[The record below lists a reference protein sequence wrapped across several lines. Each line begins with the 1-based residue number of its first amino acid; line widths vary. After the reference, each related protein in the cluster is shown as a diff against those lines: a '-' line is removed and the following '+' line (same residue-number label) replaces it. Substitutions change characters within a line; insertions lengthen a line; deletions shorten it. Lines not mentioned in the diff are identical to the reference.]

1 MTMSSKP
8 KTILESMLNHLG
20 FDATVEE
27 TAHDSG
33 SLLNVRTED
42 DPGRLIG
49 RQGRTLSDLQYLTNR
64 LLIVQD
70 KEAPKVTV
78 DVGNYRT
85 ENRDG
90 LIEKAKA
97 AAEKARRWGETVEME
112 PMNAFD
118 RRVVHE
124 ALREVEDVSTESIEV
139 EDTNKKMILVRPVSG
154 LSLIHI

>member
-1 MTMSSKP
+1 MTMSTIP
-8 KTILESMLNHLG
+8 KSILENLLNRLG

-27 TAHDSG
+27 TPMDDG
-33 SLLNVRTED
+33 SLLNVNTED

-85 ENRDG
+85 ENRES
-90 LIEKAKA
+90 LIKKANEA
-97 AAEKARRWGETVEME
+97 ADKARRWGEVVEME
-112 PMNAFD
+112 PMTAFD
-118 RRVVHE
+118 RRTVHQALAE
-124 ALREVEDVSTESIEV
+124 AEGISTESIEV
-139 EDTNKKMILVRPVSG
+139 DGTTNKVILVRPKK
-154 LSLIHI
+154 

>member
-1 MTMSSKP
+1 MTMSSTAKN
-8 KTILESMLNHLG
+8 ILESMLTRLG
-20 FDATVEE
+20 FDAAVEE
-27 TAHDSG
+27 TPMDSG
-33 SLLNVRTED
+33 SLLNVKTED

-85 ENRDG
+85 ENRED
-90 LIEKAKA
+90 LVKQAKA
-97 AAEKARRWGETVEME
+97 AAEKARRWGEVVEME

-118 RRVVHE
+118 RRVVHQT
-124 ALREVEDVSTESIEV
+124 LTEVEDVTTESIEV
-139 EDTNKKMILVRPVSG
+139 EGTTNKVVLVRPNK
-154 LSLIHI
+154 

>member
-1 MTMSSKP
+1 
-8 KTILESMLNHLG
+8 MLTRLG
-20 FDATVEE
+20 FDAAVEE
-27 TAHDSG
+27 TPMDSG
-33 SLLNVRTED
+33 SLLNVKTED

-85 ENRDG
+85 ESRDG

-97 AAEKARRWGETVEME
+97 AAEKARRWGEVVELD
-112 PMNAFD
+112 PLNAFD
-118 RRVVHE
+118 RRVVHQT
-124 ALREVEDVSTESIEV
+124 LQDVEDVSTESIEV
-139 EDTNKKMILVRPVSG
+139 EGTANKVILIRPVRS
-154 LSLIHI
+154 

>member
-1 MTMSSKP
+1 MTMSSTAKN
-8 KTILESMLNHLG
+8 ILETMLARLG
-20 FDATVEE
+20 FDADVEE
-27 TAHDSG
+27 TPMDSG
-33 SLLNVRTED
+33 SLLNVKTED

-85 ENRDG
+85 ENRAD
-90 LIEKAKA
+90 LVKQAKA
-97 AAEKARRWGETVEME
+97 AAEKARRWGEVVEME

-118 RRVVHE
+118 RRVVHQTLSD
-124 ALREVEDVSTESIEV
+124 AEDVTTESIEI
-139 EDTNKKMILVRPVSG
+139 EGTANKVILIRPKK
-154 LSLIHI
+154 

>member
-1 MTMSSKP
+1 MTMSSSAKD
-8 KTILESMLNHLG
+8 ILENMLTRLG
-20 FDATVEE
+20 FDAAVEE
-27 TAHDSG
+27 TPRDSG
-33 SLLNVRTED
+33 SLLNVKPED

-85 ENRDG
+85 ESRDG

-97 AAEKARRWGETVEME
+97 AAEKARRWGEVVELD
-112 PMNAFD
+112 PLNAFD
-118 RRVVHE
+118 RRVVHQT
-124 ALREVEDVSTESIEV
+124 LKEVEDVSTESIEV
-139 EDTNKKMILVRPVSG
+139 EGTANKVILIRPVRS
-154 LSLIHI
+154 

>member
-1 MTMSSKP
+1 MTMSSSAKD
-8 KTILESMLNHLG
+8 ILENMLTRLG
-20 FDATVEE
+20 FDAAVEE
-27 TAHDSG
+27 TPMDSG
-33 SLLNVRTED
+33 SLLNVKTED

-85 ENRDG
+85 ESRDG

-97 AAEKARRWGETVEME
+97 AAEKARRWGEVVELD
-112 PMNAFD
+112 PLNAFD
-118 RRVVHE
+118 RRVVHQT
-124 ALREVEDVSTESIEV
+124 LQDVEDVSTESIEV
-139 EDTNKKMILVRPVSG
+139 EGTANKGILIRPVRS
-154 LSLIHI
+154 

>member
-139 EDTNKKMILVRPVSG
+139 EDTNKKMILVRPVYG
-154 LSLIHI
+154 

>member
-8 KTILESMLNHLG
+8 KSILETMLNHLG
-20 FDATVEE
+20 FDAAVEE
-27 TAHDSG
+27 TALESG
-33 SLLNVRTED
+33 SLLNVQTED

-85 ENRDG
+85 ESRDG

-97 AAEKARRWGETVEME
+97 AAEKARRWGEVVELD
-112 PMNAFD
+112 PLNAFD
-118 RRVVHE
+118 RRVVHQT
-124 ALREVEDVSTESIEV
+124 LQDVEDVSTESIEV
-139 EDTNKKMILVRPVSG
+139 EGTNNKVILIRPVRS
-154 LSLIHI
+154 